1 MPLDPQL
8 LAILVCPVDKGP
20 LVPVG
25 GPDGGDPTGLYNPRL
40 RRRYPVVDG
49 IPNLLPDDAE
59 EIDDAAHAALLA
71 EIEASGAQPT
81 GSAGPGSPTAG
92 GSDA

>member
-20 LVPVG
+20 LLPVG
-25 GPDGGDPTGLYNPRL
+25 GPDDGDDPTGLYNPRL
-40 RRRYPVVDG
+40 RRRYPVIDG

-59 EIDDAAHAALLA
+59 TVDDATHEALLA
-71 EIEASGAQPT
+71 EVEARGTRPSGGAT
-81 GSAGPGSPTAG
+81 GDAGE
-92 GSDA
+92 

>member
-1 MPLDPQL
+1 MSLDPQL

-25 GPDGGDPTGLYNPRL
+25 GPESGEDPTGLYNPRL
-40 RRRYPVVDG
+40 QRRYPVIDG

-59 EIDDAAHAALLA
+59 IVDEATHQALLA
-71 EIEASGAQPT
+71 EIEARGTQSTGG
-81 GSAGPGSPTAG
+81 GSA
-92 GSDA
+92 